1 MTGYE
6 LLITELQKDF
16 NINKINSN
24 GPLIEAVVKILAED
38 SESKIALSLAEEELK
53 TAKRIRNEAR
63 SKMTEAENLFHRA
76 NSISHENNSQSIRLH
91 QNESALKELEERL
104 NELETPEARD
114 KMRLAH
120 YYETH
125 AHADGTTLAR
135 GLSNILGNGGAKK
148 MEIKDE

>member
-6 LLITELQKDF
+6 LLIMELQKDF

-24 GPLIEAVVKILAED
+24 RPLIEAVVKVIAED
-38 SESKIALSLAEEELK
+38 SESKIALSLAEEKMKE
-53 TAKRIRNEAR
+53 AERIQNEAR
-63 SKMTEAENLFHRA
+63 SKMNEAEKFFYRA
-76 NSISHENNSQSIRLH
+76 SAIKSENNSQSIRLS
-91 QNESALKELEERL
+91 QKESALKEFEERL

-125 AHADGTTLAR
+125 ARADGTTLAR